1 VYLMRTILHDWS
13 DERATDILGNTR
25 AAIGTGLA
33 ASFATPRKHAHVS
46 APPACVGFCSGLSS
60 SGADPCTGTSN
71 STLAL
76 LELAPA
82 DGLRE
87 RFEGFVYMDV
97 QMLTV
102 CDGMERSTVRIHC

>member
-1 VYLMRTILHDWS
+1 MRTILHEWS
-13 DERATDILGNTR
+13 NERATDILRNTC

-33 ASFATPRKHAHVS
+33 ASFAAPRKHAHVS
-46 APPACVGFCSGLSS
+46 APSACVGFRSGLSS
-60 SGADPCTGTSN
+60 SGADACTGTSN

-87 RFEGFVYMDV
+87 RFEGFVHMDV

-102 CDGMERSTVRIHC
+102 CDGMERSAVSVQR